1 MRYRWIQ
8 VLAVWTGFILPGINL
23 NAQQSDA
30 KHLIGEGD
38 RLAWLKNWQAAEPF
52 FAKAE
57 PLFREAGDRRNELY
71 AQIGRIRGELQKR
84 GLFETST
91 FLDSLL
97 DDPLLKNDA
106 QLRLR
111 CLTVKGD
118 VDMDF
123 DTDLAERDWT
133 EALSIAKTDGDS
145 PWINRANGELGLIS
159 FLHGDYSTG
168 ALRVMGALSQA
179 QKLKDVGGQIR
190 YLTLIGDGLLQIGR
204 YDQAVAMFDQAIA
217 VGRGN
222 PDLGEPAM
230 AYAGKAQALGAL
242 GKNSEAKELLE
253 SLLETSRDKSAFG
266 YESQALLEL
275 GKLEERKG
283 QGPAAIGR
291 LKQAVAEAKKVD
303 GYNLVSEADLELS
316 KELLKER
323 RYTEAETA
331 AREGL
336 EASRN
341 IGDKILVPRSLTQ
354 LALVKESQG
363 GYRTAD
369 SLFGEAS
376 EIVDAMLATT
386 PNQYA
391 KSSLASSMESVFLGH
406 FELAATHLN
415 EPGKAFT
422 IIEGVRGR
430 SITDTLRARPV
441 NRGPEPASM
450 TRTEKEI
457 SRIELRILKA
467 GAVERK
473 RLITDLL
480 NFEQQAGQMEAQEDP
495 PRLRQ
500 QTQPIPITRL
510 QKALGEDEAILEYV
524 LTEPVSYCL
533 AISREHAEVF
543 KLASRAQIGKQVD
556 QVLAVLRKDG
566 PLGEPAAALYAK
578 VIAPMESVV
587 SAKTRLIVIP
597 DGPLYS
603 LPFEVIGPRADR
615 LLLASHVITYAPSG
629 TVFTLLAE
637 KTGPAAPI
645 PLLAVATGSDAL
657 AGVAAASADH
667 QPFGKINREVF
678 DFDQPLLPPLP
689 AANGEARTVAGILGG
704 KSVMLLGDSATKS
717 ALKKEPLGQFRV
729 LHFAAHGLVS
739 TKFPERSALLLYP
752 DPTGTEDGFWQA
764 REIARTQ
771 LNAELVMLSACDVG
785 SGLVVGEEGVS
796 NLVRPFLIAGA
807 RTVVANLWESND
819 DFSRG
824 LMREFYGRLAAGTD
838 KGRALQQAKLEMIRK
853 YGQDASPRLWAGF
866 IMVGESRRKLLPD

>member
-8 VLAVWTGFILPGINL
+8 VLAVCTGFILPGISL
-23 NAQQSDA
+23 NAQQTDA

-97 DDPLLKNDA
+97 DDPLLKNDV

-133 EALSIAKTDGDS
+133 ETLSVAKTLEDAA
-145 PWINRANGELGLIS
+145 WVNRANGELGLIS
-159 FLHGDYSTG
+159 FLHGDYRAG
-168 ALRVMGALSQA
+168 ALQVMGALSQA
-179 QKLKDVGGQIR
+179 QKLKDLGGQIR

-204 YDQAVAMFDQAIA
+204 YDQAIAMFDQAIA

-222 PDLGEPAM
+222 PDVSQPAM
-230 AYAGKAQALGAL
+230 PYAGKAQALGSL

-253 SLLETSRDKSAFG
+253 SLLETSRGKSAFG

-275 GKLEERKG
+275 GKLEERVG
-283 QGPAAIGR
+283 QGPAAIDR

-303 GYNLVSEADLELS
+303 GNNLVSEADLELS
-316 KELLKER
+316 KALLKEH
-323 RYTEAETA
+323 RYGEAETA

-336 EASRN
+336 DASRN
-341 IGDKILVPRSLTQ
+341 IGDKLLVPRSLTQ
-354 LALVKESQG
+354 LALVEESKG
-363 GYRTAD
+363 RYRTAD
-369 SLFGEAS
+369 GLFREAS
-376 EIVDAMLATT
+376 EIVEAMLATT

-391 KSSLASSMESVFLGH
+391 KSSLASSMDAVFLGH

-415 EPGKAFT
+415 DASEAFM
-422 IIEGVRGR
+422 IIEGIRGR
-430 SITDTLRARPV
+430 SITDTLRFRPM
-441 NRGPEPASM
+441 NHGPEPASL
-450 TRTEKEI
+450 TKAEKEI
-457 SRIELRILKA
+457 SRLELRILKA
-467 GAVERK
+467 GAAERK

-480 NFEQQAGQMEAQEDP
+480 NLEQQAGQIEAQADP

-510 QKALGEDEAILEYV
+510 QKALATDEAILEYV
-524 LTEPVSYCL
+524 LTDPASYCL
-533 AISREHAEVF
+533 VISRDNARVF

-556 QVLAVLRKDG
+556 QVLVALRKDR
-566 PLGEPAAALYAK
+566 PSGEPGAALYST
-578 VIAPMESVV
+578 VVAPMESVV
-587 SAKTRLIVIP
+587 STKARLIVIP

-603 LPFEVIGPRADR
+603 LPFEVIGPRTDR
-615 LLLASHVITYAPSG
+615 PLLASHVVTYAPSG
-629 TVFTLLAE
+629 TVFTLLSE
-637 KTGPAAPI
+637 KGGPNAPI
-645 PLLAVATGSDAL
+645 PLLALATGSDAL
-657 AGVAAASADH
+657 AGADVHSQDH
-667 QPFGKINREVF
+667 QPFSNINREVF
-678 DFDQPLLPPLP
+678 NLDQPPRPLP
-689 AANGEARTVAGILGG
+689 AANGEARTVADILGG
-704 KSVMLLGDSATKS
+704 KSVMLLGDSATKG
-717 ALKKEPLGQFRV
+717 ALKKQPLAQFRV

-752 DPTGTEDGFWQA
+752 DPAGTEDGFWQA
-764 REIARTQ
+764 REIAQTQ
-771 LNAELVMLSACDVG
+771 LNAELVTLSACDVG

-807 RTVVANLWESND
+807 RTVVANLWEAND

-824 LMREFYGRLAAGTD
+824 LMREFYSRLVAGVD

-853 YGQDASPRLWAGF
+853 YGEDASPRLWAGF
-866 IMVGESRRKLLPD
+866 IMVGESRRRLLPD

>member
-275 GKLEERKG
+275 GKLEERQG

-316 KELLKER
+316 KALLKER

-341 IGDKILVPRSLTQ
+341 IGDKLLVPRSLTQ

-391 KSSLASSMESVFLGH
+391 KSSLASSMDSVFLGH

-415 EPGKAFT
+415 DARQGVHDHRRRPRAVNHRHSTRPPRESRTGARLNDENGEGDLKDRAAYSQSWSGREKEAHNGSAEFRAASRSDGSARRSSTPPSADATDSDHAFA
-422 IIEGVRGR
+422 EGVGRGR
-430 SITDTLRARPV
+430 GNSGIRSHGTGLVLPGHQPRAC
-441 NRGPEPASM
+441 RG
-450 TRTEKEI
+450 
-457 SRIELRILKA
+457 
-467 GAVERK
+467 
-473 RLITDLL
+473 
-480 NFEQQAGQMEAQEDP
+480 FQAGEPCSNWEASGSGAGGP
-495 PRLRQ
+495 S
-500 QTQPIPITRL
+500 
-510 QKALGEDEAILEYV
+510 KGW
-524 LTEPVSYCL
+524 
-533 AISREHAEVF
+533 
-543 KLASRAQIGKQVD
+543 
-556 QVLAVLRKDG
+556 
-566 PLGEPAAALYAK
+566 PLGRAGGSALCK
-578 VIAPMESVV
+578 
-587 SAKTRLIVIP
+587 
-597 DGPLYS
+597 
-603 LPFEVIGPRADR
+603 
-615 LLLASHVITYAPSG
+615 
-629 TVFTLLAE
+629 
-637 KTGPAAPI
+637 
-645 PLLAVATGSDAL
+645 
-657 AGVAAASADH
+657 
-667 QPFGKINREVF
+667 
-678 DFDQPLLPPLP
+678 
-689 AANGEARTVAGILGG
+689 
-704 KSVMLLGDSATKS
+704 GDSADGKRRVCKDQIDRYPRRS
-717 ALKKEPLGQFRV
+717 AV
-729 LHFAAHGLVS
+729 FAAIRGYRTTGGPASTSVS
-739 TKFPERSALLLYP
+739 CHHVRSIRNCIYA
-752 DPTGTEDGFWQA
+752 
-764 REIARTQ
+764 
-771 LNAELVMLSACDVG
+771 
-785 SGLVVGEEGVS
+785 SG
-796 NLVRPFLIAGA
+796 
-807 RTVVANLWESND
+807 
-819 DFSRG
+819 
-824 LMREFYGRLAAGTD
+824 
-838 KGRALQQAKLEMIRK
+838 
-853 YGQDASPRLWAGF
+853 
-866 IMVGESRRKLLPD
+866 